1 MTVSYF
7 VRYQGQPN
15 DPKAF
20 LDYYRRT
27 HAGFMQAFPRVR
39 SAILHHP
46 IAWNDPVPVKPDARF
61 MLAQVLFDDAAS
73 LNAALQSEARQRSR
87 ADFKNMPPFAG
98 EITHQ
103 ACEAE
108 ILF

>member
-7 VRYQGQPN
+7 VRYQGKPN

-20 LDYYRRT
+20 LDYYRRS
-27 HAGFMQAFPRVR
+27 HAGLIRAFPGVR

-46 IAWNDPVPVKPDARF
+46 VRWTDPVPVTPDARF
-61 MLAQVLFDDAAS
+61 MLAQIVFDDAAA
-73 LNAALQSEARQRSR
+73 LDAALRSEARQRSR
-87 ADFKNMPPFAG
+87 ADFQNMPPFAG
-98 EITHQ
+98 QVTHQ

>member
-1 MTVSYF
+1 MSVSYF
-7 VRYQGQPN
+7 VRYQGKPD

-27 HAGFMQAFPRVR
+27 HARFMQAFPGVR
-39 SAILHHP
+39 GAILHHP
-46 IAWNDPVPVKPDARF
+46 VGWHDPVPVKPDLRY
-61 MLAQVLFDDAAS
+61 MLAQVMFDDAAA
-73 LNAALQSEARQRSR
+73 LNAALASEARLRSR
-87 ADFKNMPPFAG
+87 DDFKNMPPFQG
-98 EITHQ
+98 EVTHQ

>member
-7 VRYQGQPN
+7 VRYQGKPD
-15 DPKAF
+15 DPAAF

-27 HAGFMQAFPRVR
+27 HAGFMRAFPGVR

-46 IAWNDPVPVKPDARF
+46 VSWTDPVPVKPDARF
-61 MLAQVLFDDAAS
+61 MLAQVVFDDAAA
-73 LNAALQSEARQRSR
+73 LNAALQSEARLRSR
-87 ADFKNMPPFAG
+87 ADFANMPRFAG
-98 EITHQ
+98 EVTHQ
-103 ACEAE
+103 ACAAE

>member
-7 VRYQGQPN
+7 VRYQGKPN
-15 DPKAF
+15 DPQAF
-20 LDYYRRT
+20 LDYYRRS
-27 HAGFMQAFPRVR
+27 HAGFIRAFPGVR

-46 IAWNDPVPVKPDARF
+46 VSWTDPVPVKSDARF
-61 MLAQVLFDDAAS
+61 LLAQITFDDATA

-87 ADFKNMPPFAG
+87 ADFRNMPPFAG
-98 EITHQ
+98 EVTHQ

>member
-61 MLAQVLFDDAAS
+61 MLAQVLFDAGDTATLRADVVVPPLGNDAA
-73 LNAALQSEARQRSR
+73 LANAPQAGAGY
-87 ADFKNMPPFAG
+87 FKVPRVI
-98 EITHQ
+98 ER
-103 ACEAE
+103 
-108 ILF
+108 